1 MALFQPVGQVKL
13 TNVALIKYRVSNKKF
28 EIACYRNKAINFR
41 NGIETDPE
49 EVLQTDV
56 IYTNAQQGEQAGKEE
71 LEKYFPNT
79 KFRDIVKTI
88 LEKGDLQI
96 TDKEREHQTELL
108 FKDIANIIAERC
120 CHPDSKRPFSFDSI
134 QAAMK
139 KIHFPVKLD
148 QAAKK
153 QASDCIKK
161 LQEKF
166 IIAKADMKIQL
177 IVSQEKKEDLLT
189 ELQNILVVPTDQ
201 FEETGKWHMICM
213 IEPAKYRTIEDILKN
228 KLQDGSMEVL
238 IAYVMNK
245 EVTDIENAGTVN
257 LQIRADAKFD
267 ALKKYVDSDDEKE
280 EKAKGQSKKE
290 KDKKAKKQ
298 EKKKDDDDEDDAKG
312 SKKSKS
318 KKKKF
323 IEEEEKKDTSSKKE
337 IEKDNDK
344 QKEELVD
351 QDVKNAIDTTK
362 IDTVEEKKFKCL
374 TCKDAAYDSNQEFRN
389 HFKTEWHNYNLKK
402 KMLKK
407 PPPPVDEEEFKS
419 IKFDQEF
426 EEKTNIKHNK

>member
-1 MALFQPVGQVKL
+1 
-13 TNVALIKYRVSNKKF
+13 
-28 EIACYRNKAINFR
+28 
-41 NGIETDPE
+41 
-49 EVLQTDV
+49 
-56 IYTNAQQGEQAGKEE
+56 
-71 LEKYFPNT
+71 
-79 KFRDIVKTI
+79 
-88 LEKGDLQI
+88 
-96 TDKEREHQTELL
+96 
-108 FKDIANIIAERC
+108 
-120 CHPDSKRPFSFDSI
+120 
-134 QAAMK
+134 
-139 KIHFPVKLD
+139 VKLD

-298 EKKKDDDDEDDAKG
+298 EKKKKMMMKMMLKEARRANLKRRN
-312 SKKSKS
+312 SLRKRKRKIPRP
-318 KKKKF
+318 KKK
-323 IEEEEKKDTSSKKE
+323 
-337 IEKDNDK
+337 
-344 QKEELVD
+344 
-351 QDVKNAIDTTK
+351 
-362 IDTVEEKKFKCL
+362 
-374 TCKDAAYDSNQEFRN
+374 
-389 HFKTEWHNYNLKK
+389 
-402 KMLKK
+402 
-407 PPPPVDEEEFKS
+407 
-419 IKFDQEF
+419 
-426 EEKTNIKHNK
+426 